1 MVFSRQRLR
10 EKGPRSPLVR
20 LEPVFRRLVMALA
33 NIRGADRMMGDS
45 ACDGAGP
52 LRAETEKW

>member
-1 MVFSRQRLR
+1 
-10 EKGPRSPLVR
+10 
-20 LEPVFRRLVMALA
+20 MALA

-45 ACDGAGP
+45 ACDGEGS